1 MAEEKELLMWA
12 GSGPAAVYLTL
23 AFVAGAWVEPRPI
36 VWKLAVFSSG
46 MAYLCTLAK
55 SLEPR
60 EELKFHLRVARV
72 AFWVTVV
79 AGAGA
84 GICLL

>member
-1 MAEEKELLMWA
+1 MTEERDLLMWG
-12 GSGPAAVYLTL
+12 GSTPAAIYLMLT
-23 AFVAGAWVEPRPI
+23 FVAGAWVDPRPI
-36 VWKLAVFSSG
+36 VWKLAVFSAG
-46 MAYLCTLAK
+46 MAYLCTMAK

-60 EELKFHLRVARV
+60 DGSKFNLGIARV
-72 AFWVTVV
+72 AFWITIA